1 MTKPKSTTEH
11 NAKERNAKERNAKER
26 NTTEHN
32 ATAHKDDA
40 WVKEV
45 TDQLRQSED
54 TVDYVVESKLAAA
67 RARAVAETP
76 ANQIRQRLH
85 IAGTAIAGV
94 ALCYLAIQLFQP
106 SLGLSEDPSFAQNN
120 MQLEQSIDLPILSS
134 TEDLEFFD
142 SLDFIEWM
150 DKQDLTSG

>member
-1 MTKPKSTTEH
+1 MNKADSTTH
-11 NAKERNAKERNAKER
+11 
-26 NTTEHN
+26 
-32 ATAHKDDA
+32 HKDDA
-40 WVKEV
+40 WIEGI

-54 TVDYVVESKLAAA
+54 TVDYVVESRLAAA
-67 RARAVAETP
+67 RARAIAVTP
-76 ANQIRQRLH
+76 VNPIRQRLNM
-85 IAGTAIAGV
+85 AGTAIAGI
-94 ALCYLAIQLFQP
+94 ALCYLAIRVFQP
-106 SLGLSEDPSFAQNN
+106 GLGLSEDPSLQTAHNS